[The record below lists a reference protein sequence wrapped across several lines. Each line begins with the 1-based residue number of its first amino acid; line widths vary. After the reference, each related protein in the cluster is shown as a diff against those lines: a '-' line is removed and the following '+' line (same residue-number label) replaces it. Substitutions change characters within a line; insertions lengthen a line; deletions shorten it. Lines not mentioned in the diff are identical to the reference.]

1 MSSGRPLLRG
11 VSEADFIPCGKHF
24 VGLLKIG
31 GSYRAHYVNY
41 FRILRCENIF
51 ESLND
56 VSFLPGVKLKIF
68 LNKTHFRNYVFFKKI
83 LYYMYDPAD
92 RIIFILIAHHEKY
105 QIFANTCKVC

>member
-24 VGLLKIG
+24 VGLLKIV

-68 LNKTHFRNYVFFKKI
+68 LNKTHFRNYVFFLK
-83 LYYMYDPAD
+83 YYITCMTQQ
-92 RIIFILIAHHEKY
+92 IASY
-105 QIFANTCKVC
+105 SSL